1 MDKNN
6 TFKYNHKI
14 LSQERKKQ
22 KFSLENIASQLT
34 LSLDQVKSLEN
45 DLENG
50 FATPHFKNLALK
62 RYCNFLG
69 IDLEKVFPEEI
80 PTKKEIIE
88 EESQEIYV
96 DDNKFSILS
105 KLKKI
110 PSHFI
115 LIFFCLILLF
125 IIFQITD
132 TDFKDPN
139 LEIVTPKSNISKEKN
154 IINDNSG
161 PISESF
167 SEKEVKENLKK
178 IESTTKILP
187 IEFLCSINSAPIDKV
202 WTRKN
207 PEKPATYFHIISL
220 KKQSICTIDNRGQFK
235 QYDLN
240 EGTKLTHRG
249 EAPFKIQLNP
259 SISELYF
266 QGWKVILKENDNFV
280 QLNPFKMP
288 TESN

>member
-178 IESTTKILP
+178 IE
-187 IEFLCSINSAPIDKV
+187 
-202 WTRKN
+202 RKYN
-207 PEKPATYFHIISL
+207 
-220 KKQSICTIDNRGQFK
+220 
-235 QYDLN
+235 
-240 EGTKLTHRG
+240 
-249 EAPFKIQLNP
+249 
-259 SISELYF
+259 
-266 QGWKVILKENDNFV
+266 
-280 QLNPFKMP
+280 
-288 TESN
+288 